1 MNIDYFA
8 VKESPKA
15 DSGAIK
21 KKDAAPNGP
30 ERRDFVSS
38 YQAAR
43 QQREDRIEAAQNRAA
58 ARERRE
64 QSDVAQTN
72 RARRDRDRELA
83 QSAAG
88 QAKEKSKAERAEN
101 REGGKSLPS
110 SQQNGNSLQ
119 PNAQKKQEEK
129 DALLA
134 AEKFSKGLKEG
145 SIQMQSLQAQESELL
160 EQENTTV
167 TGEELLLEPSKV
179 SESEVGVR
187 DEAEAEADEL
197 LSTVVA
203 FSKPKVESG
212 EEINSL
218 EQSTL
223 TDSDK
228 TEAVLSGETGLA
240 GEPGLDVGQ
249 ENESLDVNAE
259 ATRVTEPKVASD
271 VSGTLPKLKNNE
283 EAVNSRAEDA
293 ELDAP
298 EVESTG
304 IPQNTVL
311 GETKGVT
318 EEKITTAPAP
328 SIAIAQKTVESNT
341 SNAKNKSAASQAI
354 TENSST
360 KMSADGYFRE
370 GLSGDALEEQ
380 SLLKAEIGKADIKSS
395 LSENLSVS
403 ELAIKEAK
411 SSIGAKPSDFAKTL
425 AAEKLPLRETIE
437 LPVSHKNWGEALA
450 EKTALLV
457 GQRGNFARLNLVPHN
472 LGPLEVRVQLQGE
485 TSSLEFIAVNPATK
499 DAIESAIPRLREMFE
514 SGGLTLGDV
523 NVNSQSKK
531 DGEAERMLNPQ
542 KGEALGDADM
552 DAAEEEVLSRV
563 GGSLLNGRVDF
574 YA

>member
-64 QSDVAQTN
+64 QSDAAQTN

-88 QAKEKSKAERAEN
+88 QAKEKSKAERPEN

-119 PNAQKKQEEK
+119 PNAQQKQEEK

-145 SIQMQSLQAQESELL
+145 SIQMQPHQAQESELL

-187 DEAEAEADEL
+187 DEAEADEL
-197 LSTVVA
+197 LFTDVA
-203 FSKPKVESG
+203 FNKPKVESG

-228 TEAVLSGETGLA
+228 TEAVLTGETRPA
-240 GEPGLDVGQ
+240 DEPGLDIGH
-249 ENESLDVNAE
+249 ENESIDVNAE

-283 EAVNSRAEDA
+283 EAVNTRAEDA

-298 EVESTG
+298 EIESTG

-311 GETKGVT
+311 GETKGVAA
-318 EEKITTAPAP
+318 EKITTAPAP
-328 SIAIAQKTVESNT
+328 SIAIAQKTIESNT

-370 GLSGDALEEQ
+370 GLSGDAIEEQ
-380 SLLKAEIGKADIKSS
+380 SLMKAEAGKADIKSS